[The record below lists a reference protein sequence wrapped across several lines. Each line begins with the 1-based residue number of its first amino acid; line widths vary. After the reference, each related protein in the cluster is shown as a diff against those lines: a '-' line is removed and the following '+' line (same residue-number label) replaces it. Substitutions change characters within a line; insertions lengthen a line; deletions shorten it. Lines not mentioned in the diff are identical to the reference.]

1 MAQLLK
7 PVTGLDTYATSPT
20 AKSIVKFLWK
30 GYVEALTT
38 TMSVAYT
45 KSSKVGYLNFAVI
58 IHTCDGERE
67 LESFVA
73 AVPELDALDR
83 IKSGQLIKDFESIA
97 LELMYETAKKE
108 RIEAGGSE
116 H

>member
-1 MAQLLK
+1 MDQLLK
-7 PVTGLDTYATSPT
+7 PVTGLDAYATSPT
-20 AKSIVKFLWK
+20 AKPTVKFLWK

-45 KSSKVGYLNFAVI
+45 ESSKAGYLNFAVI

-67 LESFVA
+67 LESFIA
-73 AVPELDALDR
+73 AIPEAEALER
-83 IKSGQLIKDFESIA
+83 IQSGQLIKDFESIA
-97 LELMYETAKKE
+97 LELMYETARKE